1 MPMNVS
7 SKETN
12 IMPDIAHTPSYGSA
26 LKALRT
32 ARENLMFIS
41 SVHSEIN
48 GKAVNKMIAN
58 LAGASRCVFESYLR
72 ETSTTARDRVRKDT
86 VDAAA

>member
-1 MPMNVS
+1 
-7 SKETN
+7 
-12 IMPDIAHTPSYGSA
+12 MPDIAHTPSYGSA

-41 SVHSEIN
+41 SVNSGIHE
-48 GKAVNKMIAN
+48 KAVNKMIGN
-58 LAGASRCVFESYLR
+58 LARASRCLFESYLR
-72 ETSTTARDRVRKDT
+72 ETSTTSRDRVRRET